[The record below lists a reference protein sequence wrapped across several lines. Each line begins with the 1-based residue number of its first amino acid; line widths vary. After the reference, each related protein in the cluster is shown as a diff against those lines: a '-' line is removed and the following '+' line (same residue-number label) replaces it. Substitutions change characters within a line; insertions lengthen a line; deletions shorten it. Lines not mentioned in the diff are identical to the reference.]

1 MPAVSIAALGECML
15 ELQGQA
21 FGQMRQTFGGDTLN
35 TAVYLSRCGG
45 EGLHVHYATALGDD
59 SLSAGMLER
68 WATEGVR
75 TNLVQRLAGRVPG
88 LYLIELDAGGERR
101 FHYWRG
107 QAAARSYFDIG
118 VTALEDQADALD
130 ALYLSG
136 ISLAILPQAGRE
148 RVLAL
153 MARMQA
159 AGKVVAFDNNFR
171 PRLWDSLADARY
183 WYGRAFAAA
192 TILLITADDHQAL
205 HGLASLDEAVGAAQ
219 ALPVGEIAI
228 KRGALP
234 ALVRDGGGWQQVA
247 AERVERVVDTT
258 AAGDSFAAGY
268 LTRRLRGASPAEAAA
283 FGNRLA
289 ARVIQHP
296 GALIPREAMR
306 DLMESDA

>member
-1 MPAVSIAALGECML
+1 ML

-21 FGQMRQTFGGDTLN
+21 FGALRQSFGGDTLN
-35 TAVYLSRCGG
+35 TAVYLARCGG
-45 EGLHVHYATALGDD
+45 PGLRVHYATALGDD

-68 WATEGVR
+68 WAAEGVQ
-75 TNLVQRLAGRVPG
+75 TGLVQRLAGRLPG
-88 LYLIELDAGGERR
+88 LYLIELDEGGERR

-107 QAAARSYFDIG
+107 QAAARSYFDTAT
-118 VTALEDQADALD
+118 TALEEQADALD

-153 MARMQA
+153 MARMRA
-159 AGKVVAFDNNFR
+159 RGAVVAFDNNFR
-171 PRLWDSLADARY
+171 PRLWDSVADARY

-192 TILLITADDHQAL
+192 TVALITADDHQAL
-205 HGLASLDEAVGAAQ
+205 MGLPDLDAAVAAAQ
-219 ALPVGEIAI
+219 ALPIAEIAI

-234 ALVRDGGGWQQVA
+234 ARVGSGNDWQDVPTEA
-247 AERVERVVDTT
+247 VPRVVDTT

-268 LTRRLRGASPAEAAA
+268 LSRRLRGAAPAEAAA

-289 ARVIQHP
+289 GRVIQHP
-296 GALIPREAMR
+296 GALIPHEAMQ
-306 DLMESDA
+306 DLLEG